1 MAEEKVD
8 VLIIGSG
15 HSGGMVAKILT
26 EKGISC
32 LMLNAGP
39 VVDFKKDREL
49 KPVYELP
56 YRGFNMPGRLPHV
69 FQADEF
75 NANTWVDEKEVP
87 YTYTPQQSYNWVR
100 VRLFGGRSLFWSRQ
114 SFRLSDYE
122 FKAKDHDG
130 FGENWPIS
138 LADLAPYY
146 SRVEAIFRVR
156 GQADGLPQYP
166 DGNFVVDDS
175 PWSGCMQRFIA
186 AGKKL
191 NVPVCKPRSAMG
203 VDGLASSI
211 NLLLPDAFATG
222 KLTAVPN
229 VVVRQLTVDKNTGL
243 ADGALFVDR
252 HSRREMSVKARVVVL
267 AAGCLESTRLLLNSG
282 LENSKGVGLA
292 NSSGV
297 LGHYLIDQI
306 YGPRIVCSVPEARDG
321 KATPGFMG
329 GGGALVPRFRN
340 IDTRSKNFIRGY
352 ALNAYSSTQPMDPQT
367 FADYGES
374 LQKKMDSYEGSGFSI
389 NMMGE
394 VLAHYDHSVSIDK
407 KVVDAWDIPVL
418 HVDTKY
424 TDNEFNMA
432 RDAVDTSI
440 AMTEEAGFEVLSK
453 NYDPNPP
460 GYSIHEQG
468 TCRMGDNPKTSVLN
482 KWNQSHD
489 IKNLYVVDAS
499 SFVSGGWQNPTMT
512 ILALSMRAS
521 EHLAEQMQ
529 LRNI

>member
-1 MAEEKVD
+1 MAQEIVD
-8 VLIIGSG
+8 VLIVGSG
-15 HSGGMVAKILT
+15 HSGGMAAKILT

-39 VVDFKKDREL
+39 VVDFQKDREI
-49 KPVYELP
+49 KPAYELP

-69 FQADEF
+69 PQANEF

-87 YTYTPQQSYNWVR
+87 YTFNPQHPYDWVR
-100 VRLFGGRSLFWSRQ
+100 VRLFGGRSLFWARQ

-130 FGENWPIS
+130 FGDNWPIN

-146 SRVEAIFRVR
+146 SRVEGIFRVS

-186 AGKKL
+186 VGKKMS
-191 NVPVCKPRSAMG
+191 VPVCKPRSALG

-243 ADGALFVDR
+243 ANGALFVDR

-267 AAGCLESTRLLLNSG
+267 AAGCLESTRLLLNT
-282 LENSKGVGLA
+282 GLA

-297 LGHYLIDQI
+297 LGHYLIDQV
-306 YGPRIVCSVPEARDG
+306 YGPGIVCSVPEARDG
-321 KATPGFMG
+321 KATSGFMG
-329 GGGALVPRFRN
+329 GGAFIPRFRN
-340 IDTRSKNFIRGY
+340 INTKSKNFIRGY
-352 ALNAYSSTQPMDPQT
+352 ALHVNGRGSIDTRN

-374 LQKKMDSYEGSGFSI
+374 LQKKMDSYEGSGFSTS
-389 NMMGE
+389 MMGE
-394 VLAHYDHSVSIDK
+394 VLAYYDHHVRIDK
-407 KVVDAWDIPVL
+407 NVVDAWDIPVL

-440 AMTEEAGFEVLSK
+440 EMVEACGFEVLSK
-453 NYDPNPP
+453 NYDPNTP
-460 GYSIHEQG
+460 GYSIHELG

-489 IKNLYVVDAS
+489 IKNLFVVDGS

-521 EHLAEQMQ
+521 EYLAEQMRQ
-529 LRNI
+529 GNV